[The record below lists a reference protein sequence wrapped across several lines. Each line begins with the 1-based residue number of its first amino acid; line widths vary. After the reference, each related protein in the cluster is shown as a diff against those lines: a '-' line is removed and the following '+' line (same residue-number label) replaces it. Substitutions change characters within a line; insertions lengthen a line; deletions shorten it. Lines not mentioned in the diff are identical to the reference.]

1 MQKNKLG
8 PFLKINEE
16 KQDSQTFKKNSHG
29 RLPNV
34 FFFFVLRCRS
44 DSNIKELWMNRVK
57 ITLLTKQA
65 SDYVILQIT
74 VKTLEVWD
82 ERYNKLI
89 LDIKLK

>member
-1 MQKNKLG
+1 
-8 PFLKINEE
+8 
-16 KQDSQTFKKNSHG
+16 
-29 RLPNV
+29 
-34 FFFFVLRCRS
+34 
-44 DSNIKELWMNRVK
+44 MNRVK